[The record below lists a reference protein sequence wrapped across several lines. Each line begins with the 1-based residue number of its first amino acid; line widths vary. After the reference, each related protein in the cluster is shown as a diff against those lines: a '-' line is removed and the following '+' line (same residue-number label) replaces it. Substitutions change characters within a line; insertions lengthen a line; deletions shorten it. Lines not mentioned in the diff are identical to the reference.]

1 MQAIPFDPLDYP
13 HPSRRTV
20 VYARNGMTCAGNPTA
35 ASVGLQVLLKGGN
48 AVDAAVA
55 MAAVMPLAEPTG
67 NGLGSDAFVMV
78 WKDGKLYGLNGSG
91 PSPKS
96 ASIEAL
102 RAKGCEKI
110 PAYGVLAS
118 DVPGAAGAWAAVHE
132 RFGQLKFADVLAPAI
147 EYAENGV
154 PVSPTVADLW
164 GRAVKLYSGMRSDA
178 QFEPWFTHFAPQ
190 NRAPEPGESF
200 RSPDIAATLKRIAE
214 TKGEAFYRGE
224 IAEKIA
230 AFFAAHG
237 GLLTADDLAVWRPE
251 WVEPLSVNYR
261 GYDVWEMPPNGH
273 GITVLMA
280 LKTLSG
286 MQLGAPLTAET
297 MHQQIEAMK
306 LAMSDTAEHVTEPSA
321 MRVTTGE
328 LLSDEYAAKRRAL
341 IGEQALL
348 PKAGDPR
355 GSSTVYFC
363 TADRDGM
370 MVSFIQSNYRGF
382 GSGIVIP
389 GTGISMNDR
398 MENFRF
404 DPAHANC
411 LEGGKRPYH
420 TIIPGFLSKEGKAVG
435 PFGIMGGFMQPQAHV
450 QVVENLIDWHLNPQQ
465 ALDSPRWQWIGGK
478 KIDIEADVPPAE
490 VLKLIRRGHEVT
502 VKADLTA
509 MGRGQM
515 ILRAPDGTLCGAT
528 EKRSDGQ
535 IMSY

>member
-1 MQAIPFDPLDYP
+1 M
-13 HPSRRTV
+13 
-20 VYARNGMTCAGNPTA
+20 
-35 ASVGLQVLLKGGN
+35 
-48 AVDAAVA
+48 
-55 MAAVMPLAEPTG
+55 
-67 NGLGSDAFVMV
+67 
-78 WKDGKLYGLNGSG
+78 
-91 PSPKS
+91 
-96 ASIEAL
+96 
-102 RAKGCEKI
+102 
-110 PAYGVLAS
+110 
-118 DVPGAAGAWAAVHE
+118 
-132 RFGQLKFADVLAPAI
+132 
-147 EYAENGV
+147 
-154 PVSPTVADLW
+154 
-164 GRAVKLYSGMRSDA
+164 
-178 QFEPWFTHFAPQ
+178 
-190 NRAPEPGESF
+190 
-200 RSPDIAATLKRIAE
+200 
-214 TKGEAFYRGE
+214 
-224 IAEKIA
+224 
-230 AFFAAHG
+230 
-237 GLLTADDLAVWRPE
+237 
-251 WVEPLSVNYR
+251 EPLSVNYR

>member
-1 MQAIPFDPLDYP
+1 M
-13 HPSRRTV
+13 
-20 VYARNGMTCAGNPTA
+20 
-35 ASVGLQVLLKGGN
+35 KGGN

-91 PSPKS
+91 PSPQA

-118 DVPGAAGAWAAVHE
+118 DVPGAVGAWAAVHE
-132 RFGQLKFADVLAPAI
+132 RFGQLQFADVLAPAI
-147 EYAENGV
+147 EYAENGF

-164 GRAVKLYSGMRSDA
+164 GRAVNLYSGMRSDA

-190 NRAPEPGESF
+190 NRAPEPGEIF
-200 RSPDIAATLKRIAE
+200 RSPDIAATLRRIAE

-237 GLLTADDLAVWRPE
+237 GLLTADDLAAWRPE

-306 LAMSDTAEHVTEPSA
+306 LAMSDTAEYVTEPSA
-321 MRVTTGE
+321 MRVTTDE
-328 LLSDEYAAKRRAL
+328 LLSDAYAAKRRAL
-341 IGEQALL
+341 IGEEALQ

>member
-118 DVPGAAGAWAAVHE
+118 DVPGAVGAWAAVHE
-132 RFGQLKFADVLAPAI
+132 RFGQLQFADVLAPAI
-147 EYAENGV
+147 EYAENGF

-190 NRAPEPGESF
+190 NRAPEPGEIF
-200 RSPDIAATLKRIAE
+200 RSSDIAATLKRIAE

-237 GLLTADDLAVWRPE
+237 GLLTADDLASWRPE

-321 MRVTTGE
+321 MRVTTDE

-420 TIIPGFLSKEGKAVG
+420 PENRGIYTQSDSSKKSSRNIWSLAVVSVD
-435 PFGIMGGFMQPQAHV
+435 Q
-450 QVVENLIDWHLNPQQ
+450 
-465 ALDSPRWQWIGGK
+465 R
-478 KIDIEADVPPAE
+478 
-490 VLKLIRRGHEVT
+490 
-502 VKADLTA
+502 
-509 MGRGQM
+509 
-515 ILRAPDGTLCGAT
+515 
-528 EKRSDGQ
+528 
-535 IMSY
+535 Y